1 MSEEYLSFKAGWLFS
16 PKVTV
21 LLPQTITTLS
31 CHIYSGFDFNLFSS
45 KTRMEI
51 VVLNVWYCSLYFKQ
65 SHIFSTGS
73 PKDFHSLDWPKQT
86 NKKTPA

>member
-1 MSEEYLSFKAGWLFS
+1 MLEEYLSFKAGWLFS

-51 VVLNVWYCSLYFKQ
+51 VVLNVWYCSLFLN
-65 SHIFSTGS
+65 SPIFFQQVLQKISTV
-73 PKDFHSLDWPKQT
+73 
-86 NKKTPA
+86 